1 MNKHS
6 NLVVIL
12 SLLAFMA
19 TLSFRPTLSAS
30 TPVVSAYPKN
40 FIPFWSEARKGY
52 ETTLLNTNQ
61 IVRIVPIFDPKV
73 EKLNHTHILYLE
85 VHLVDGKV
93 ITVEEDFDKF
103 YSRVRVS
110 QSK

>member
-1 MNKHS
+1 MKYKFNF
-6 NLVVIL
+6 LIAIAVMVFVG
-12 SLLAFMA
+12 SLLQ
-19 TLSFRPTLSAS
+19 AS
-30 TPVVSAYPKN
+30 VTVRASYPKN
-40 FIPFWSEARKGY
+40 FIPFWSEQKRGY

-61 IVRIVPIFDPKV
+61 IVRIVPIFDPNIA
-73 EKLNHTHILYLE
+73 EPDHSNILYLD

-103 YSRVRVS
+103 YSRVRIS

>member
-1 MNKHS
+1 MNKI
-6 NLVVIL
+6 NIALIL
-12 SLLAFMA
+12 AIMVFVGSFLQA
-19 TLSFRPTLSAS
+19 TTKVRAS
-30 TPVVSAYPKN
+30 YPKN
-40 FIPFWSEARKGY
+40 FIPFWSEARRGY

-73 EKLNHTHILYLE
+73 EKPTHSNILYLD

-103 YSRVRVS
+103 YSRVRIS